1 MSEFEI
7 GRMKGCLIEVDG
19 QECYR
24 FDDAS
29 VSWKTNVTC
38 TSGVLNGSVIMVSK
52 DTTGFSGD
60 DKTINMCE
68 LQVISCS
75 DDYWDSGC
83 DRRCGSC
90 SNGEVCD
97 KVTGHCSSCP
107 PGIKPPLCDT
117 ECETGTYGH
126 NCTQTCSAGCE
137 DVCDKVSGHCTCKP
151 GWLGPA
157 CDAGDS
163 CALGSRLEKE
173 DDTRNVK
180 LGPMDTTVHR
190 LAVQDVRMSVTRS
203 QDTAR
208 ANLDGWGLLVMLNV
222 KLGPMDTTVHRLAV
236 QDVRMSVTRSQDT
249 ARANLDG
256 WGLLVVLNVKLGPMD
271 TTVHRLAV
279 QDVRM
284 SVTRSQDTARAN
296 LDGWG
301 LLVML
306 LICTMKCETGTY
318 GHNCTQTCSAGCED
332 VCDKVSGHCTCK
344 PGWLGPACD
353 AVCPGRTYGL
363 NCMHNCSAHCN
374 GTCDKATGH
383 CACNRG
389 YIPPLCLTEILSDK
403 MEAQF
408 TIIGGAVG
416 GSVVVLVVII
426 IIVVIV
432 VRRRRNRPKATG
444 KKENSAQEESPTLQ
458 VNIHQN
464 VSDATNGNMGNLVR
478 DNDQQGARL
487 DSARILS
494 SKYQRNPVTL
504 STSQS
509 DNVYEAVVGEVNHGY
524 VNSQQAMSATT
535 QNPAE
540 RSQVTA
546 EQAYIVEG
554 KSSIEAAREASALPT
569 DQPYEVVDRDRE
581 NTYEKPRM
589 YMKTG
594 DHHVYSD
601 LKP

>member
-1 MSEFEI
+1 MFLFSFSEI
-7 GRMKGCLIEVDG
+7 GRMKGCLIKVDG

-24 FDDAS
+24 FDDAPGS
-29 VSWKTNVTC
+29 RKTNVTC
-38 TSGVLNGSVIMVSK
+38 TSGVLNGSVIIVSK

-60 DKTINMCE
+60 NKTINMCE

-157 CDAGDS
+157 CDAVCPGRTYGLNCIQNCS
-163 CALGSRLEKE
+163 GECETGTYGHNCTQTCSAGCE
-173 DDTRNVK
+173 DVCDKVSGHCTCK
-180 LGPMDTTVHR
+180 PGWLGPACDAECETGTYGHNCTQTCS
-190 LAVQDVRMSVTRS
+190 AGCEDVCDKVSGHCTCKP
-203 QDTAR
+203 
-208 ANLDGWGLLVMLNV
+208 GW
-222 KLGPMDTTVHRLAV
+222 LGPACG
-236 QDVRMSVTRSQDT
+236 
-249 ARANLDG
+249 AE
-256 WGLLVVLNVKLGPMD
+256 
-271 TTVHRLAV
+271 
-279 QDVRM
+279 
-284 SVTRSQDTARAN
+284 
-296 LDGWG
+296 
-301 LLVML
+301 
-306 LICTMKCETGTY
+306 CETGTY

-363 NCMHNCSAHCN
+363 NCMQNCSAHCN

-389 YIPPLCLTEILSDK
+389 YIPPLCMTEILSDK

-458 VNIHQN
+458 VNVYQN

-478 DNDQQGARL
+478 DNDQQGAGL

-540 RSQVTA
+540 RSQVPA